1 MELEYADL
9 LTIFF
14 PRLTLRTTTFQTDI
28 LKKVSPFLRKVISLI
43 KEMTFNWYF
52 YLAFEIGLKSA
63 LKRMLWRLARY

>member
-1 MELEYADL
+1 MQKQCFGLVPFYFNSGCVL
-9 LTIFF
+9 WPLKKKK
-14 PRLTLRTTTFQTDI
+14 
-28 LKKVSPFLRKVISLI
+28 KKVSPFLRKVISLI